1 MADTGFWEFA
11 VSAVLLVVA
20 SCNRESAAER
30 GEIAVFLLAGQSNM
44 GGADAVAAHPE
55 GFQPTDADKATRFT
69 TARVPQGEGSP
80 EYLPWGRISG
90 HRVSPTGKLVHG
102 PEVGFARRLY
112 EVGWRNV
119 AIIKVYGNFARD
131 VDRWPWGPC
140 GAFYESWTKFTDARL
155 SELKAQGFRYRV
167 RAFVWHQGIDD
178 AIHGRLAASYQENL
192 VRLIKE
198 LRRRYSDERTPFLL
212 ARSVNSSIA
221 RQMTGSSE
229 GDPMAV
235 VRAAQVAVG
244 SSDPNGWIDV
254 DDLPNVKRHH
264 FTAEGQLVIGT
275 RFAERFLALLKPP
288 REEEYEKDSI
298 WFA

>member
-1 MADTGFWEFA
+1 MADTGLWAFA
-11 VSAVLLVVA
+11 VSAFLLVVA
-20 SCNRESAAER
+20 SWNGESAAER
-30 GEIAVFLLAGQSNM
+30 REIAVFLFAGQSNM
-44 GGADAVAAHPE
+44 GGADAVVADPA
-55 GFQPTDADKATRFT
+55 GFQQTDADKATRFT
-69 TARVPQGEGSP
+69 TARLPQVEGSP
-80 EYLPWGRISG
+80 ECLPWGKISG

-112 EVGWRNV
+112 QVGWRNV

-131 VDRWPWGPC
+131 VNRWPWGPR

-155 SELKAQGFRYRV
+155 SELKAQDYRYRV

-198 LRRRYSDERTPFLL
+198 LRRRYGDERTPFLL

-221 RQMTGSSE
+221 RQMTGSGE

-235 VRAAQVAVG
+235 VRRAQIAVG
-244 SSDPNGWIDV
+244 ASDPYTGWIDV
-254 DDLPNVKRHH
+254 DDLPNVKQHH

-275 RFAERFLALLKPP
+275 RFAERFIALLKPP
-288 REEEYEKDSI
+288 LEKE
-298 WFA
+298 